1 MGGSNGKIF
10 YSYYLSWI
18 FFPLNFETLAWWKQ
32 NIHTYIFIVCEER
45 DAYIN
50 CTGVTFFFCL
60 KNMPE
65 FWECSCGG
73 GAHVH
78 SLSTKAS
85 DRQSHRT
92 ASRGSHGR
100 HNGRRPPP
108 SDPCRLIKDDQIRPK
123 CHVMIFPVQTAKIF
137 VRKLRL
143 RQLGFFFVLSCLL
156 FAQIKNLIFDMKLP
170 RHAPLSYSGM
180 GPTRRPCPEGS
191 QLRPDNLRGSKWW
204 WAPPRREMPSRKE
217 DLLAHTS
224 SSGLRAKS

>member
-1 MGGSNGKIF
+1 MQFCGRTEHVMEIYIYIYICSHQCVDMGGSNGKIF
-10 YSYYLSWI
+10 YSHYLSWI

-32 NIHTYIFIVCEER
+32 NIHTYIYIVCEER

-65 FWECSCGG
+65 LWECSCGG

-108 SDPCRLIKDDQIRPK
+108 SDPCRLIKMIKSARN
-123 CHVMIFPVQTAKIF
+123 VMLWFFPS
-137 VRKLRL
+137 KLRKFSYENWDW
-143 RQLGFFFVLSCLL
+143 GSWVFFL
-156 FAQIKNLIFDMKLP
+156 FYPVYFSLKL
-170 RHAPLSYSGM
+170 
-180 GPTRRPCPEGS
+180 
-191 QLRPDNLRGSKWW
+191 KI
-204 WAPPRREMPSRKE
+204 
-217 DLLAHTS
+217 
-224 SSGLRAKS
+224 

>member
-1 MGGSNGKIF
+1 MEYRYPFIF
-10 YSYYLSWI
+10 KHIRILPSPSPLVREHYFLVRSPTIYAVLWTNRARDGNIYIYIYMLSSVRRYGWI
-18 FFPLNFETLAWWKQ
+18 QWQDILFLLSKLDFFPLNFETLAWWKQ
-32 NIHTYIFIVCEER
+32 NIHTYIYIVCEER

-65 FWECSCGG
+65 LWECSCGG

-108 SDPCRLIKDDQIRPK
+108 SDPCRLIKMIKSARN
-123 CHVMIFPVQTAKIF
+123 VMLWFFPS
-137 VRKLRL
+137 KLRKFSYENWDW
-143 RQLGFFFVLSCLL
+143 GSWVFFL
-156 FAQIKNLIFDMKLP
+156 FYPVYFSLKL
-170 RHAPLSYSGM
+170 
-180 GPTRRPCPEGS
+180 
-191 QLRPDNLRGSKWW
+191 KI
-204 WAPPRREMPSRKE
+204 
-217 DLLAHTS
+217 
-224 SSGLRAKS
+224 